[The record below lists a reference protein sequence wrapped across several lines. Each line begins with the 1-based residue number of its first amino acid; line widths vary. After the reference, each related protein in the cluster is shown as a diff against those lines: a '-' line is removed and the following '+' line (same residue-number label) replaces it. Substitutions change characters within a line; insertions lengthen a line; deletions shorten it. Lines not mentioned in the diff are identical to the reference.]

1 MRECKDDLTRLL
13 EMIRKLNARAEYAR
27 LAQVMLGKM
36 MPRIK
41 AEDLAEQLKKNN
53 KTQLFRELI
62 EACEVYS

>member
-27 LAQVMLGKM
+27 LAQVMLGEM